1 MSKKNVENSQKEDK
15 LFGKRGSIQE
25 EATKTEKIVMYVLI
39 GVALLAVLL
48 IFIIAISSGSE
59 KKKIAKRFDSLSS
72 DNVFTLISYEKLQE
86 KVNNGEEFEVLLI
99 SDKQE
104 EANYFIY
111 CVDLIVKQY
120 QNDENYE
127 KIDTIYLLLTDKLK
141 EDERK
146 YFTNI
151 DKKLL
156 DAPIMV
162 HYKTILKDQSVDFD
176 KSNNYR
182 IEEYGNNVCALLQK
196 YFKNNILSK
205 NVSENEN
212 NE

>member
-72 DNVFTLISYEKLQE
+72 DNVFTLISYDKLQE

-99 SDKQE
+99 NDKQE

-151 DKKLL
+151 DKKIL

-162 HYKTILKDQSVDFD
+162 HYKTILKTQSVDFD

>member
-72 DNVFTLISYEKLQE
+72 DNVFTLISYDKLQE

-99 SDKQE
+99 SDKQQ

-120 QNDENYE
+120 QNDENYDQ
-127 KIDTIYLLLTDKLK
+127 IDTIYLLLTDKLK

-162 HYKTILKDQSVDFD
+162 HYKTILKTQSVDFD

>member
-1 MSKKNVENSQKEDK
+1 MSKKKVENPQKEDK

-25 EATKTEKIVMYVLI
+25 EATKTEKIIMYILI
-39 GVALLAVLL
+39 GAAFLAVLL

-59 KKKIAKRFDSLSS
+59 KKKIAKRFDSLSD
-72 DNVFTLISYEKLQE
+72 DNVFTLVTYEKLQE

-99 SDKQE
+99 DETQE
-104 EANYFIY
+104 GANYFIY

-120 QNDENYE
+120 QNNEEYE

-141 EDERK
+141 DDERK

-151 DKKLL
+151 DKRLL
-156 DAPIMV
+156 DSPIMV
-162 HYKTILKDQSVDFD
+162 HYKTILKAQSVDYD

-182 IEEYGNNVCALLQK
+182 IEEYGNNAYALLQK
-196 YFKNNILSK
+196 YFENNILIK
-205 NVSENEN
+205 NNGENDN